1 MHRAYELAGRGDA
14 LTNEGRHD
22 EAAVLYRQACELAPD
37 NHELLFWAGLGV
49 ALSGEVDHGL
59 ALVREA
65 IALQPGWAEL
75 LPRLATDVAPA
86 APVVCE
92 HLGLS

>member
-1 MHRAYELAGRGDA
+1 M
-14 LTNEGRHD
+14 TSEGRHE
-22 EAAVLYRQACELAPD
+22 EAAALFRQAFELAPD
-37 NHELLFWAGLGV
+37 NHELLFWAGLGIV
-49 ALSGEVDHGL
+49 LSGEVDRGL
-59 ALVREA
+59 TLVREA

-75 LPRLATDVAPA
+75 LPRLSADVAPA